1 MAERFVPDA
10 SVILKWVLPPEK
22 EPHADTARALRDCYV
37 RGDCDLMVPSL
48 WLFEVGNILSL
59 KFPAHAGAMLDAI
72 HALDMSVFEGDAS
85 WRSTILRL
93 VATYGVTF
101 YDASYHATAL
111 ATQSVLVSAD
121 ARYLR
126 HAEDAG
132 ATCFLGDWAAP

>member
-1 MAERFVPDA
+1 
-10 SVILKWVLPPEK
+10 
-22 EPHADTARALRDCYV
+22 
-37 RGDCDLMVPSL
+37 MVPSL

-72 HALDMSVFEGDAS
+72 HALEMPVFDGDAP

-93 VATYGVTF
+93 AATYGVTF

-126 HAEDAG
+126 RAKDAG